1 MRIFTFPLTTLNLS
15 CIQIDDVNLF
25 TSKRGGEGFCGKKRE
40 TWKERRRF
48 ENKNIGKER
57 RETVN
62 GRCVCVCV
70 CMYVNRR

>member
-25 TSKRGGEGFCGKKRE
+25 TGGEGFRGKKRE

-62 GRCVCVCV
+62 GHCVCVSVCV
-70 CMYVNRR
+70 CM